1 MPLKKPT
8 SKSKKNIQAEVSSN
22 IRELKQS
29 KTKRPMKQIVA
40 IALQSAGVKKK

>member
-8 SKSKKNIQAEVSSN
+8 SRSKKAVQSAVSAN

-29 KTKRPMKQIVA
+29 KTKRPMKQIIA